1 MLRVILSF
9 LSLIIVEMLALPIQ
23 YKINQRLFIN
33 VRIISYN
40 EYSDSVA
47 MEYNI

>member
-1 MLRVILSF
+1 
-9 LSLIIVEMLALPIQ
+9 MLALPIQ

-33 VRIISYN
+33 AWIISYN

-47 MEYNI
+47 MAIISKN